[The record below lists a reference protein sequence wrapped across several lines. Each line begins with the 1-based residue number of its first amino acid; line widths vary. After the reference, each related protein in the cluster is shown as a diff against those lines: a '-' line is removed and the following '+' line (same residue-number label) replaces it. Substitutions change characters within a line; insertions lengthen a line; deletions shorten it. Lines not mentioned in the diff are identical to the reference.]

1 MTTADKILHY
11 FRDINEVYNDCRK
24 YDILKAALDAYKEEI
39 MDDIYKRLGLIRYD
53 PSRADE
59 SVEDFKEI
67 ADIIYVDTDSIKIE
81 KEGDADGQD

>member
-1 MTTADKILHY
+1 
-11 FRDINEVYNDCRK
+11 
-24 YDILKAALDAYKEEI
+24 
-39 MDDIYKRLGLIRYD
+39 MDDIYERLGLIRYD

-81 KEGDADGQD
+81 KEDDR